1 MRREQFTVEF
11 SDVSWVGTGA
21 DPTKPTLTITID
33 GDAETLAERLAAG
46 DGLRDAGEIDI
57 GFRLQ
62 GTPEQ
67 AAADGVV
74 SVTDRLTGDYVL
86 ELNANAD
93 AMLSFIHAARRF
105 GKQTDENGQYRVRI
119 RAGEDEIAT
128 YEKRTLLVYSED
140 GELLRQHSLIPSGV
154 EI

>member
-11 SDVSWVGTGA
+11 SDASWVGTDA
-21 DPTKPTLTITID
+21 DPTKPTLTVTID
-33 GDAETLAERLAAG
+33 GDAEPLAERLSAG
-46 DGLRDAGEIDI
+46 DGLREAAEIDI

-62 GTPEQ
+62 DQPERRG
-67 AAADGVV
+67 ADGVV

-86 ELNANAD
+86 ELNADAD
-93 AMLSFIHAARRF
+93 SMLSFIRAARRF
-105 GKQTDENGQYRVRI
+105 GERSDENGRYRVLI
-119 RAGEDEIAT
+119 RTDDAEIAT
-128 YEKRTLLVYSED
+128 YEKRTLLVYSEE

>member
-11 SDVSWVGTGA
+11 SDVSWVGTEA
-21 DPTKPTLTITID
+21 DPTKPTLTIAID
-33 GDAETLAERLAAG
+33 ADAAVLSQRLTAD
-46 DGLRDAGEIDI
+46 DGLRDAGELDV
-57 GFRLQ
+57 GFRLH
-62 GTPEQ
+62 GHPEQ

-86 ELNANAD
+86 ELNADTD
-93 AMLSFIHAARRF
+93 AMLTFIRAARRF
-105 GKQTDENGQYRVRI
+105 GEQTDGNGRYRVRI
-119 RAGEDEIAT
+119 RTAEDEVAAF
-128 YEKRTLLVYSED
+128 EKRTLLVYSED